1 MKSCIISPTAAVRV
15 RRISCLIKVCME
27 IRECIGL
34 LLPLFLCYTVY
45 LTNAFREPK
54 STVFGKEQSKRLF
67 FKLNNKE

>member
-1 MKSCIISPTAAVRV
+1 
-15 RRISCLIKVCME
+15 ME

-45 LTNAFREPK
+45 INNAFREPK